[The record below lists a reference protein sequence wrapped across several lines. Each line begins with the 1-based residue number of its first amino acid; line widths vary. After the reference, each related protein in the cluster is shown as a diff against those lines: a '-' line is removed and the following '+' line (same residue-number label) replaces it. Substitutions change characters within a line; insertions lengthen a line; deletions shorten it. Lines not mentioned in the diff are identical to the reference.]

1 MKKILITA
9 GGTSEKIDQVRS
21 ITNHSTGKLGC
32 VIANQA
38 LSQGIHV
45 DYISTANAI
54 KPEKHFG
61 LVTYLIEDTLDLK
74 NQLTDLLN
82 TNTYDAVIHS
92 MAVSDFT
99 PANSYSIEAFTEQ
112 LNQLITQSDAPLTI
126 DQVSQ
131 LAEKAQQNTESKI
144 SSKTDYLFLTLKKN
158 PKVIQLIKQIQPDT
172 LLVSFK
178 LLVDV
183 SKEELFKV
191 ATESMMKNHGD
202 FVLANDL
209 MSIKGDQH
217 LGHLLDKDGQLIG
230 KASTKPAI
238 ASLILANLTKE
249 GVH

>member
-38 LSQGIHV
+38 LAQGIHV
-45 DYISTANAI
+45 DYITTASAI
-54 KPEKHFG
+54 KPENHPG
-61 LVTYLIEDTLDLK
+61 LVTYLIKDTLDLK
-74 NQLTDLLN
+74 NQLTDLLRA
-82 TNTYDAVIHS
+82 NTYDAVIHS

-99 PANSYSIEAFTEQ
+99 PVNSYSIEAFTEQ
-112 LNQLITQSDAPLTI
+112 LNQLITQSNAPLTI
-126 DQVSQ
+126 EQVSQ
-131 LAEKAQQNTESKI
+131 LAEKSQQNTESKI
-144 SSKTDYLFLTLKKN
+144 SSKTDYLFLTLTKN

-172 LLVSFK
+172 MLVSFK

-191 ATESMMKNHGD
+191 ATESIMKNHGD

-209 MSIKGDQH
+209 TSIKGNQH
-217 LGHLLDKDGQLIG
+217 LGYLLDKKGNLVG
-230 KASTKPAI
+230 EASTKTAI
-238 ASLILANLTKE
+238 ASLILATLAKE